1 MTPIASTTGFAL
13 TLAGYA
19 AGVPSAVLSPPLMW
33 GTVAVWGLV
42 AGLLAAL
49 AGIIASA
56 REASEAESNHTAP
69 ARPTL
74 GTVCPA
80 CAH

>member
-1 MTPIASTTGFAL
+1 MTPIASTTGL
-13 TLAGYA
+13 TLALAAYA
-19 AGVPSAVLSPPLMW
+19 TGVPSAVLSPPVMW
-33 GTVAVWGLV
+33 GTVAIWGLV

-56 REASEAESNHTAP
+56 RQASPAGSDSKAA
-69 ARPTL
+69 ARPTF
-74 GTVCPA
+74 GTACPA